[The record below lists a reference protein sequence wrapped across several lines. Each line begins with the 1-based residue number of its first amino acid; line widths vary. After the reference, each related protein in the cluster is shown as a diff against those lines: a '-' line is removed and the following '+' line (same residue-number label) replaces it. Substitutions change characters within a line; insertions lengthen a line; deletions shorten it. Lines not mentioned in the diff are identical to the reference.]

1 MGRLK
6 VYLIGPEEYVGE
18 EDWIV
23 LAESSEQAIA
33 KWLPAARKFFK
44 EDIHAGRLTYYG
56 TVDVE

>member
-1 MGRLK
+1 LK

-33 KWLPAARKFFK
+33 KWLPAARKFLK
-44 EDIHAGRLTYYG
+44 EDIHVGRLTYYG